1 MGKRKK
7 KEFRSKNF
15 NENDIKAIYISVCL
29 DNISGYLHENRS
41 ICIHTCTYIHTF
53 VLVDRDH
60 SFIYIYTYMCVY
72 IMLYIIYKCC
82 NFHNVIVVH
91 RMYLT

>member
-15 NENDIKAIYISVCL
+15 NENDIKAIYTYIYISVCL
-29 DNISGYLHENRS
+29 DNIPGYLHENRS
-41 ICIHTCTYIHTF
+41 ICMHTCTYIHTF

-60 SFIYIYTYMCVY
+60 SFMCIYIYVCIYYVIYY
-72 IMLYIIYKCC
+72 I
-82 NFHNVIVVH
+82 
-91 RMYLT
+91 

>member
-15 NENDIKAIYISVCL
+15 NENDIKAIYIYISVCL
-29 DNISGYLHENRS
+29 DNIPGYLHENRS
-41 ICIHTCTYIHTF
+41 ICMHTCTYIHTF

-60 SFIYIYTYMCVY
+60 SFMCIYIYVCIYYVIYY
-72 IMLYIIYKCC
+72 I
-82 NFHNVIVVH
+82 
-91 RMYLT
+91 